1 MITAIAIDDEP
12 LGLKII
18 AHYCNQIDFITLE
31 KTFTKQSEAIKYL
44 KKFPVDLL
52 FLDIQMPTRNGIAFY
67 KMLDHN
73 PMVIFTTAY
82 SEYAV
87 DGFNVNA
94 TDYLLKPFSLER
106 FLQAAEK
113 AKNIYETKNQIQS
126 TETQYLFIRA
136 DYSLH
141 KILIADILFI
151 EGLDDYLKIHFQ
163 NQKTLVTRMTMK
175 SLLEKLPA
183 VSFIRVH
190 RSYIVP
196 MAKIDKV
203 RNKMIYIGE
212 EEIPIS
218 ASYEEA
224 FSLAFSNK
232 Q

>member
-1 MITAIAIDDEP
+1 MISAIAIDDEP

-18 AHYCNQIDFITLE
+18 AHYCDQVDFITLE
-31 KTFTKQSEAIKYL
+31 KTFTKQSEALKHL
-44 KKFPVDLL
+44 KKFPVDLV
-52 FLDIQMPTRNGIAFY
+52 FLDIQMPSRNGIDFY

-87 DGFNVNA
+87 EGFNVNA
-94 TDYLLKPFSLER
+94 TDYLLKPFSFER
-106 FLQAAEK
+106 FLQAAQK
-113 AKNIYETKNQIQS
+113 AKSVYETKNQVQS

-141 KILIADILFI
+141 KILMADILFI
-151 EGLDDYLKIHFQ
+151 EGLDDYLKIHIQ

-175 SLLEKLPA
+175 SILEKLPA
-183 VSFIRVH
+183 VAFIRVH

-203 RNKMIYIGE
+203 RNKMIYIGD
-212 EEIPIS
+212 EEIPVS